1 MLYINRMNKW
11 NKLPSFDDHLKEAL
25 KDPEF
30 RREYEALEPEFALY
44 EMLIEAR
51 MKKGFT
57 QEQLAKK
64 MGTKQSAISRFESGR
79 VSPRWDFILKLTQA
93 LGARIKIEKI

>member
-1 MLYINRMNKW
+1 MKKDMTT
-11 NKLPSFDDHLKEAL
+11 FDEYLNEQM

-51 MKKGFT
+51 VKKGFT

-93 LGARIKIEKI
+93 LGARIKIEKV

>member
-1 MLYINRMNKW
+1 MKKDMTT
-11 NKLPSFDDHLKEAL
+11 FDEYLNEQM

-51 MKKGFT
+51 VKKGFT